1 MAPEEEV
8 RPSISFPVDDIKLTV
23 SLVETLHGI
32 RTDVATGLGRLE
44 KSLENKASK
53 NDVERVVTK
62 LEGHD
67 RRISTLERD
76 KELREERAKVHE
88 QRDQRARLSRKARV
102 GLIIGGATLVSTV
115 TYTIVSIVALGH

>member
-1 MAPEEEV
+1 MAEEEV
-8 RPSISFPVDDIKLTV
+8 RAGISLPVDDIKLTV

-32 RTDVATGLGRLE
+32 RTDVAAGLGRLE
-44 KSLENKASK
+44 KALESKASK
-53 NDVERVVTK
+53 GDVERVISR

-67 RRISTLERD
+67 KRIASLERD

-88 QRDQRARLSRKARV
+88 QRDQRAKLSRKTRI
-102 GLIIGGATLVSTV
+102 GLIIGGATLVSSV